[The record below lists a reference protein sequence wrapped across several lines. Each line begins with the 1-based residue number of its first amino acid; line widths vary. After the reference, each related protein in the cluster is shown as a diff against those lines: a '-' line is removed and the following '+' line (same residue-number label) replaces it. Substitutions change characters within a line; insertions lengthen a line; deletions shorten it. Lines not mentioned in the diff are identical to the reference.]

1 MQRRFVSLAA
11 VFAGAVLSTPA
22 LAASSPF
29 DLAGPQV
36 EVSVMRAGR
45 TLPIGAVP
53 NLEAGDQI
61 WIKADVP
68 QGKHEAVR
76 YLLVAAFLRGAAN
89 PPPPEWFFDSQ
100 TWTRKGEG
108 GMRITVPRDAQE
120 LLVFL
125 APTENGDFNT
135 IRNAVRAK
143 PGAFVRASQ
152 DLRQAALDRS
162 RLDAY
167 VAGIRK
173 LSDSDPGALESKA
186 PLLARSLAIRLDP
199 DCLKK
204 AVEAQASCL
213 TQGQDTLVLHEGGDA
228 DHDSG
233 ELTQLGQTRRGGESH
248 FGPYVAALV
257 DIGHILEGFRTAQ
270 YQYIPAL
277 TVIDRDRV
285 SLMLNSAPSFRNPK
299 SVLVMALPDIG
310 PSEPPHLHPV
320 TSERASCLQASGLTL
335 VAEGAPLVFS
345 TGFAHDLYLRVNTG
359 TGGMIDLP
367 ARADPEKGGLVI
379 DAAGAGG
386 RDLGTYLS
394 GRLHGAWGFEDW
406 DGPSFKLVTAYASQG
421 WRLDPDQP
429 PVAAGAP
436 RTVRLAGDPACVQSV
451 ALRDAAG
458 RTEPLAWKDAGAA
471 ALEAT
476 LPAERATGGPVTLLV
491 STFGRREPQAVTFST
506 GALAMKL
513 DGFVFHAGDREGVL
527 KGQGLGEVRT
537 LTLGGVRF
545 VPAPAGA
552 GDPEAGLT
560 LAATDPEGAA
570 ELAPGAQRADVALGD
585 GRTIPLPVEILSSR
599 PRYQL
604 ISRTVAIDPHA
615 PLPRVALSD
624 EDELPWNGRLTFS
637 VRADAS
643 QKFTGG
649 ETIELAS
656 GPGMLRATLKPG
668 DGLMLQDDQV
678 AVANVDLAKAF
689 GTAAFGPLR
698 YRVVKDGAPG
708 DWAPLG
714 VLVRLPTLT
723 GFNCKPAGD
732 CRLTGENLFL
742 VAEIAQDPEF
752 TSSMTTPEGFTGE
765 SLPAPRPR
773 SGRLYVRLRDNP
785 SAVNEIAVS
794 VPAAPLRKSSR
805 RRSP

>member
-1 MQRRFVSLAA
+1 MQRLVSLAA
-11 VFAGAVLSTPA
+11 ICVGAFLSTPA

-36 EVSVMRAGR
+36 EVSVTRAGR

-53 NLEAGDQI
+53 SLEAGDQI

-68 QGKHEAVR
+68 QGKREAVH
-76 YLLVAAFLRGAAN
+76 YLLVAAFMRGAAN

-100 TWTRKGEG
+100 TWTRKGEA
-108 GMRITVPRDAQE
+108 GMRITVPRDAHE
-120 LLVFL
+120 VLVFL

-167 VAGIRK
+167 IAGVRR
-173 LSDSDPGALESKA
+173 LSDSGPDALESKA
-186 PLLARSLAIRLDP
+186 PLLARSLAIRFDP
-199 DCLKK
+199 ECLKK
-204 AVEAQASCL
+204 AAEAQASCL
-213 TQGQDTLVLHEGGDA
+213 TQGQDSLVLNDGGDA
-228 DHDSG
+228 GHDAG
-233 ELTQLGQTRRGGESH
+233 ELTQLGQARRGGESH

-277 TVIDRDRV
+277 TVIDQDRV
-285 SLMLNSAPSFRNPK
+285 SLMLNTAPSFRNPK
-299 SVLVMALPDIG
+299 SVLVMALPEIG
-310 PSEPPHLHPV
+310 PSQPPHLHPV
-320 TSERASCLQASGLTL
+320 ASERASCLQASGLTL
-335 VAEGAPLVFS
+335 AAEGAPLVFS
-345 TGFAHDLYLRVNTG
+345 TGFAHDLALRVNTG
-359 TGGMIDLP
+359 TGRMIDLP
-367 ARADPEKGGLVI
+367 AHADPERGGLVI
-379 DAAGAGG
+379 DASGAGG
-386 RDLGTYLS
+386 RDLGTDLT
-394 GRLHGAWGFEDW
+394 GRVHGAWGFEDW
-406 DGPSFKLVTAYASQG
+406 EGPSFKLVTTSASLG
-421 WRLDPDQP
+421 WRLDPGQG
-429 PVAAGAP
+429 PVAASGP

-451 ALRDAAG
+451 AYRDATG
-458 RTEPLAWKDAGAA
+458 RTEQLAWKDTGAG

-476 LPAERATGGPVTLLV
+476 LPSDGVATGGPVTLLV
-491 STFGRREPQAVTFST
+491 STYGRREPQAVTFSS
-506 GALAMKL
+506 GALSMKL
-513 DGFVFHAGDREGVL
+513 EGFVFHAGDREGVL
-527 KGQGLGEVRT
+527 KGQGLDEVRT

-545 VPAPAGA
+545 VPAQGDA
-552 GDPEAGLT
+552 GDAEGGLA

-570 ELAPGAQRADVALGD
+570 QLAPGAQRADIALKD
-585 GRTIPLPVEILSSR
+585 GRTMRLPVEILSSR

-604 ISRTVAIDPHA
+604 IAKTVAADPHA
-615 PLPRVALSD
+615 PLPRVSLSA
-624 EDELPWNGRLTFS
+624 EDELPSNGRLTFS
-637 VRADAS
+637 VRADAD

-678 AVANVDLAKAF
+678 AVANVDLGKAF

-708 DWAPLG
+708 DWGPLG
-714 VLVRLPTLT
+714 VLVRLPTFT
-723 GFNCKPAGD
+723 GFNCTPAGE

-742 VAEIAQDPEF
+742 VSEVSQDPDF
-752 TSSMTTPEGFTGE
+752 TSAMATPEGFTGM
-765 SLPAPRPR
+765 SLPTPRPR
-773 SGRLYVRLRDNP
+773 SGHLYVRLRDDP
-785 SAVNEIAVS
+785 SAINEIAVS
-794 VPAAPLRKSSR
+794 VPAPTRKHGRSS
-805 RRSP
+805 